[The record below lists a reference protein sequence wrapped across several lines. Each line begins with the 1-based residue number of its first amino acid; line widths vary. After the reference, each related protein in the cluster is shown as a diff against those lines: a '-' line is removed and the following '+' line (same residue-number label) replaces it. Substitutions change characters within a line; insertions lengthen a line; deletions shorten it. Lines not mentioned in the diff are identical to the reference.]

1 VFARPFRSPYH
12 REVATTEE
20 PGEAAPQEAKD
31 ALERELYW
39 ARGEESASLT
49 PTAELRARL
58 EEIAETL
65 HRQWGQAAPW
75 GDPLLTGGSGI
86 KRRLKIALFRILR
99 PISRRYDRI
108 TAELASIGVGLADR
122 LARAEDDLRR
132 HEEELAL
139 MSRRIRELQAER
151 ERTP

>member
-1 VFARPFRSPYH
+1 
-12 REVATTEE
+12 VATSDE
-20 PGEAAPQEAKD
+20 PPE

-39 ARGEESASLT
+39 AKDEASDAHT
-49 PTAELRARL
+49 PTAELRDRL

-86 KRRLKIALFRILR
+86 KRRLKIMLFRLLR

-108 TAELASIGVGLADR
+108 TAELATISVGLADR
-122 LARAEDDLRR
+122 LVRAEEDLRR
-132 HEEELAL
+132 QEEELAL
-139 MSRRIRELQAER
+139 MSRRLRQLGADREGSR
-151 ERTP
+151 

>member
-1 VFARPFRSPYH
+1 MSDER
-12 REVATTEE
+12 
-20 PGEAAPQEAKD
+20 PQESSEPSRE

-39 ARGEESASLT
+39 AQGDESASLT
-49 PTAELRARL
+49 PTSELRARL

-86 KRRLKIALFRILR
+86 KRRLKIALFRMLR

-108 TAELASIGVGLADR
+108 TAELASIGVGMADR

-132 HEEELAL
+132 QEEELAL
-139 MSRRIRELQAER
+139 MSRRLRELRSER